1 MKLQTY
7 NSQVGVMYFQVQ
19 QNPVEDIK
27 FDYAQPSFVIRW
39 SGDKNQLKW
48 QFSIDVMA
56 YKLPKNMVA
65 TNLGLK
71 TCGLLYFWNKLNPM
85 ENTEFGYAQPSK
97 VTL

>member
-1 MKLQTY
+1 
-7 NSQVGVMYFQVQ
+7 
-19 QNPVEDIK
+19 
-27 FDYAQPSFVIRW
+27 
-39 SGDKNQLKW
+39 
-48 QFSIDVMA
+48 
-56 YKLPKNMVA
+56 MVA